1 MAIQPSSANRSP
13 FDKWKDG
20 IDAAGRSPV
29 QWNAW
34 DSEIRRTVD
43 EYNRHL
49 SNTPGYHPL
58 DWRWIKAI
66 IWVETGAHS
75 PAWNRQP
82 MQIGN
87 PGDPGLTSLL
97 SGKEGG
103 DRIMPPAWK
112 GRLTVGSA
120 RSNPVDN
127 IRAGVG
133 YLLMRMANFRMD
145 TVVDPNARI
154 EKITVT
160 ASNNNLWHIA
170 RNTGTTV
177 KNLQSLNPGITPA
190 QLKPG
195 MELKYQKASE
205 QRVIFGWKTI
215 SASTVAD
222 LYNHA
227 NIYDYTRKLN
237 YVFPRVGR

>member
-1 MAIQPSSANRSP
+1 
-13 FDKWKDG
+13 
-20 IDAAGRSPV
+20 
-29 QWNAW
+29 
-34 DSEIRRTVD
+34 
-43 EYNRHL
+43 
-49 SNTPGYHPL
+49 
-58 DWRWIKAI
+58 
-66 IWVETGAHS
+66 
-75 PAWNRQP
+75 
-82 MQIGN
+82 
-87 PGDPGLTSLL
+87 
-97 SGKEGG
+97 
-103 DRIMPPAWK
+103 
-112 GRLTVGSA
+112 
-120 RSNPVDN
+120 
-127 IRAGVG
+127 
-133 YLLMRMANFRMD
+133 MD
-145 TVVDPNARI
+145 TVVDPNAKI
-154 EKITVT
+154 EKVTVT

>member
-1 MAIQPSSANRSP
+1 
-13 FDKWKDG
+13 
-20 IDAAGRSPV
+20 
-29 QWNAW
+29 
-34 DSEIRRTVD
+34 
-43 EYNRHL
+43 
-49 SNTPGYHPL
+49 
-58 DWRWIKAI
+58 
-66 IWVETGAHS
+66 
-75 PAWNRQP
+75 

-103 DRIMPPAWK
+103 DHIVPPAWK

-154 EKITVT
+154 EKVMVT
-160 ASNNNLWHIA
+160 ASNNNLWNIA

-177 KNLQSLNPGITPA
+177 KNLQSLNPGITPV

-205 QRVIFGWKTI
+205 QRVIFGWKNI
-215 SASTVAD
+215 AASTVAD

>member
-1 MAIQPSSANRSP
+1 MAVRPSSANRSP

-20 IDAAGRSPV
+20 IDAAGRSPA
-29 QWNAW
+29 QWNAR

-49 SNTPGYHPL
+49 SNTPGYYPL
-58 DWRWIKAI
+58 DRRWIKAI
-66 IWVETGAHS
+66 IWVETGDS
-75 PAWNRQP
+75 PVWNRQP

-87 PGDPGLTSLL
+87 PGDPGLNLL
-97 SGKEGG
+97 LAGKEGG
-103 DRIMPPAWK
+103 DRIVPPAWK

-133 YLLMRMANFRMD
+133 YLLMRVANFGMD
-145 TVVDPNARI
+145 TVVDLNAKV
-154 EKITVT
+154 EKVTVT
-160 ASNNNLWHIA
+160 ASNNSLWNIA

-177 KNLQSLNPGITPA
+177 KNLQSLNPCITPA

-195 MELKYQKASE
+195 MELKYQKASD
-205 QRVIFGWKTI
+205 QRVIFGWKI
-215 SASTVAD
+215 FRHR
-222 LYNHA
+222 L
-227 NIYDYTRKLN
+227 
-237 YVFPRVGR
+237 